1 VAALTGSNFLA
12 HVLAVMF
19 LFLAINEYEGEYRPW
34 LIGGPIGLAMRA
46 ARQPGSIFY
55 FLILATSLGVGTTG
69 KRVTGLIKLLLPF
82 TAIVALLAVD
92 AFAD

>member
-1 VAALTGSNFLA
+1 MVDRRTNRACNASRAPAGLNI
-12 HVLAVMF
+12 
-19 LFLAINEYEGEYRPW
+19 LF
-34 LIGGPIGLAMRA
+34 
-46 ARQPGSIFY
+46 F
-55 FLILATSLGVGTTG
+55 ILATSLGVGTTG